1 MSSNDM
7 SPLAATM
14 VNSLK
19 TTHQHFH
26 DLVDTHADIPWRNFL
41 LAWGEIRAADI
52 LLRDDEGHYYIDI

>member
-1 MSSNDM
+1 MSSNEM

-19 TTHQHFH
+19 TTHQQFH
-26 DLVDTHADIPWRNFL
+26 DLVDIHADIPWRTFL

-52 LLRDDEGHYYIDI
+52 LLRDDEGHYYIDA